1 MTAYDSIYQYVKIDA
16 QSLARLGATQ
26 PLRVAEIEDS
36 LWTLLQQHAGPAFS
50 KNDYALES
58 LPVALFHP
66 GHPGVPA
73 PPPHRLQNLLGVAS
87 PSPDAAKSFRHAVQA
102 VIASGNTQLHAVAI
116 NPTMSV
122 AEYSIPLVP
131 DGSMFGTLDAARRL
145 IGADQLPTG
154 LDGTGVNVVLIDA
167 GIDKTMFPPGLY
179 GGGWQCLPQ
188 GPGMPK
194 PQLPGMTTGED
205 ALHGMMIVNN
215 ILAIA
220 PKVTIWDVP
229 LIPPPKI
236 YDIPSFLIAA
246 NAVFSQI
253 LTDILAWQSEGVHT
267 GPWIFMNAWAVYD
280 RRSEGSYLGEYTENL
295 GTDGSPPHPFIATV
309 EQIANAGFDLVFCAG
324 NCGEV
329 CPDDRCG
336 PNDYGPGRGIWGAN
350 AHKQVLTAGAVRVDG
365 IWMGYSSEG
374 PGPTPNLYAY
384 KPDLCAPTQFV
395 GAAGKYPL
403 NDGTSAAAALTAGVV
418 CALRSQTGSN
428 WNQTKVP
435 PDKLRQILNST
446 ATQVQGSG
454 WNRWL
459 GNGILNAG
467 AAYQQ
472 LGLQF
477 P

>member
-1 MTAYDSIYQYVKIDA
+1 MTAYDSIYQYMKIDA
-16 QSLARLGATQ
+16 RSLAPLHPMQRLKVADIAD
-26 PLRVAEIEDS
+26 PL
-36 LWTLLQQHAGPAFS
+36 WKLLQLHAGPAFS

-58 LPVALFHP
+58 LPVVLFHP
-66 GHPGVPA
+66 GSAGGRARPS
-73 PPPHRLQNLLGVAS
+73 HRLQNLLGVSS
-87 PSPDAAKSFRHAVQA
+87 PSPSAAERFRQA
-102 VIASGNTQLHAVAI
+102 MIASGSTQPHDIAI

-122 AEYSIPLVP
+122 GEYSIPLSP
-131 DGSMFGTLDAARRL
+131 DGTMFGTLDAARRL
-145 IGADQLPTG
+145 IGADQLAG

-167 GIDKTMFPPGLY
+167 GIDKTMFPPGQY

-188 GPGMPK
+188 GPGMPI
-194 PQLPGMTTGED
+194 PLPPGMTTGED
-205 ALHGMMIVNN
+205 ALHGTMIVNN

-236 YDIPSFLIAA
+236 YDIPNFLIAA
-246 NAVFSQI
+246 NAAFSQI
-253 LTDILAWQSEGVHT
+253 LADILAWRSEGVHT

-295 GTDGSPPHPFIATV
+295 GSGGSPPHPFIATV
-309 EQIANAGFDLVFCAG
+309 EQIVNAGFDLVFCAG

-350 AHKQVLTAGAVRVDG
+350 AHERVLTAGAVRVDG
-365 IWMGYSSEG
+365 IWAGYSSEG
-374 PGPTPNLYAY
+374 PGPTPNLYAN

-403 NDGTSAAAALTAGVV
+403 NDGTSAAAAITAGVV

-428 WNQTKVP
+428 WSQTKVP

-446 ATQVQGSG
+446 AMQLQGSG
-454 WNRWL
+454 WNRRL

-467 AAYQQ
+467 SAYQQ
-472 LGLQF
+472 LQVQF